1 MSLTLLHG
9 LQQGHVTDTFNQ
21 IVDRWNQANPDFSVK
36 TQTFNDY
43 GRPVTEALAASDA
56 DQANFVLA
64 PEFMTG
70 KMMTACGDKKVV
82 PIHQLLP
89 GGQLEAIAEIVK
101 RTFGDAQG
109 NLFSLPF
116 NPSCGVLYANAH
128 LVKEMPRTYEE
139 LETLCLE
146 LMKKREETPATD
158 KEVETVFSEAIET
171 KEEMPRT
178 DKQLKAL
185 SSEAIQKL
193 EGGYTCAW
201 PAAYLLEVP
210 AAQRNLPLALPENG
224 KLGHGRYKLS
234 KADELTKA
242 DELSE
247 ADKDWVYQHL
257 LHLRDLARKK
267 VFIYAGQTNDA
278 KQPFLE
284 GRVAFFL
291 QGAVHATTLE
301 KEAPFP
307 LRTAPLPT
315 LSLGQKEKHAFPLGG
330 ASIWVLDN
338 TKTKQM
344 IDGVRG
350 FLSYLASEDV
360 QIEWHKKTG
369 YVPVLK
375 DLPAKLADFYQT
387 HPIHQAVVEQ
397 TLQATLGKFSFGVQM
412 PNYAEARK
420 AIFTLIEE
428 ILKTVPTEGPDV
440 KYVLDDAQVLDLLKK
455 FDKDYSL
462 PRSL

>member
-146 LMKKREETPATD
+146 LMKKREETPVTD

-224 KLGHGRYKLS
+224 KLGHGRYK
-234 KADELTKA
+234 
-242 DELSE
+242 LSE

-360 QIEWHKKTG
+360 QTQWHKKTG

-387 HPIHQAVVEQ
+387 HAIHQAVVEQ
-397 TLQATLGKFSFGVQM
+397 TLQATLGQYSFGVQM

-420 AIFTLIEE
+420 AIFTLIE
-428 ILKTVPTEGPDV
+428 K
-440 KYVLDDAQVLDLLKK
+440 VLDVEHVDDMQVRHLLKE
-455 FDKDYSL
+455 FDATYSL
-462 PRSL
+462 PLSQ